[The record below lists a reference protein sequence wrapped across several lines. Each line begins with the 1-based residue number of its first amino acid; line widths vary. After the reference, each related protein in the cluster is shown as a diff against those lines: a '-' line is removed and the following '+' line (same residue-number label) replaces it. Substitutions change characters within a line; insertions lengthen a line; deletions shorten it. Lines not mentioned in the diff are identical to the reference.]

1 MAKLVE
7 VEKKMMSL
15 GCDRKWRVCVV
26 ACSFSGLNEILGWG
40 DRAEA
45 EPKASKL
52 LTPENLMEALA

>member
-1 MAKLVE
+1 MAKLAE

-15 GCDRKWRVCVV
+15 SCDRKWRVCVM
-26 ACSFSGLNEILGWG
+26 ACSFSGLTEVLGQG

-45 EPKASKL
+45 EPNASKL